1 MRFRQIMSVIVFI
14 LLISGCD
21 MQKNPSEL
29 MRAPVLSSDLNQL
42 YNAITSHLP
51 EGARIFIP
59 LNSESPVAIEKID
72 IDSDGVMEAY
82 ATYKVQKKYETT
94 LGVMLLKQSDNGW
107 IKFDQMEFQGTE
119 IDFIRFE
126 DLTKDGQLEMMF
138 GSIEIYDSDKSMYLY
153 SLENQKLNLIAQ
165 LPYGEVEV
173 GSLNEDQLAE
183 IIILRNNRY
192 EMTAEASVYNYD
204 GKSLQQLDLLPLD
217 GTINGFS
224 DVKVGKASSNKNG
237 VFIEVGVGAHSAYSI
252 LLTMENNK
260 LKDVF
265 DTSKPGGNQ
274 VTFTAHSVFSEDI
287 NQDGIIEIPL
297 LEELTPDASYADMAF
312 RTVWNRW
319 DGKTGLIAVYYTY
332 DDYDAGFIFDIPDSW
347 KSSLQVER
355 NYETGETIFYYV
367 NKAGK
372 KVAEL
377 ASIRF
382 YDKADQDDVEK
393 KLKASNIEYVGLGT
407 QYNRIYI
414 GMISGE
420 PDAQM
425 SEQERKQYELM
436 KIDLDFLQK
445 NFRLIAG

>member
-59 LNSESPVAIEKID
+59 LNSQSPVAIEKID

-82 ATYKVQKKYETT
+82 ATYKVQKKYETN
-94 LGVMLLKQSDNGW
+94 LGVMILKQSDNGW
-107 IKFDQMEFQGTE
+107 VKLDQVEFQGTE

-126 DLTKDGQLEMMF
+126 DLAKDGNLELLF
-138 GSIEIYDSDKSMYLY
+138 GSIEVYDSDKKMYLY
-153 SLENQKLNLIAQ
+153 SLENQTLSQIDQ

-173 GSLNEDQLAE
+173 GNLNEDQLAE

-204 GKSLQQLDLLPLD
+204 GKSLIQLDTLPLD

-224 DVKVGKASSNKNG
+224 DVKIGKASSTQNG

-252 LLTMENNK
+252 LLTMEDNK

-265 DTSKPGGNQ
+265 KTSKPGGNQ
-274 VTFTAHSVFSEDI
+274 ITFTAHSVFSKDI

-297 LEELTPDASYADMAF
+297 LEELTPDASYAEMAF

-319 DGKTGLIAVYYTY
+319 DGNAGLVPVYYTY
-332 DDYDAGFIFDIPDSW
+332 EDYDAGFSFDIPDSW
-347 KSSLQVER
+347 KSNLQVER
-355 NYETGETIFYYV
+355 NYETGETTFYYV

-372 KVAEL
+372 KLAEL
-377 ASIRF
+377 ASIRY
-382 YDKADQDDVEK
+382 YDKADQDDIEK
-393 KLKASNIEYVGLGT
+393 KLKESNFEYIDLGT
-407 QYNRIYI
+407 QYNRKFI
-414 GMISGE
+414 GMI
-420 PDAQM
+420 PDKLNIKL
-425 SEQERKQYELM
+425 SETEHKQYELM

-445 NFRLIAG
+445 NFKLIAR